1 MEVSKHTP
9 YIAPKSTHESWC
21 ITALEPV
28 RGVLQNTHKQNI
40 IPMCSSH
47 NLSLVSSFVTLAALK
62 GIGNS
67 AAGKV
72 TAGLAE
78 NNGSLPPG
86 GWHSHL
92 QADCPSPKLN
102 NKYQKPLPF
111 LVWFMCLI

>member
-78 NNGSLPPG
+78 NNGSL
-86 GWHSHL
+86 L
-92 QADCPSPKLN
+92 TVIFSPLN
-102 NKYQKPLPF
+102 FCMSVTKR
-111 LVWFMCLI
+111 VRR